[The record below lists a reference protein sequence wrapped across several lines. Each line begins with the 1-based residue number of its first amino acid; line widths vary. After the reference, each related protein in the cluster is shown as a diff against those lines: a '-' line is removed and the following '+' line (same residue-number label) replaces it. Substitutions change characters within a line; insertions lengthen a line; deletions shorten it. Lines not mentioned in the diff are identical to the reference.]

1 MKNMATDNKGSQT
14 PGELEAR
21 LLALLAEGK
30 TRQAIDLCRKL
41 NSQFPGFASGWY
53 TASQLAARLGNA
65 RGALQAVEK
74 AIALQPENP
83 RWQLQKAACLMRMG
97 DTQGARPLV
106 LELDKLE
113 LGSGFQCAQLALQL
127 SRLDMHER
135 ALHHYQSAIRLEPRE
150 SEHHYNLATVH
161 RFLGNFSA
169 AKQALEN
176 AIALNPSDF
185 EAYKLRSDL
194 GTQTAQSNNLE
205 SLHAALE
212 KHRSDHNARVQLN
225 FTLAKEYE
233 DIENWSA
240 AFDHLNQ
247 GSTARRERMRY
258 DVGGDIETMATIASS
273 YNRDFLVKRKG
284 EYANDEPIFVL
295 GMPRTGTTLVE
306 RILASHS
313 QVTSAGELNNF
324 ALEMSREAKKLMP
337 QGKTQQGI
345 SKLDR
350 VAASLM
356 IDFTQLGQQYIESTR
371 PLSGQAAHF
380 VDKMPLNFL
389 YAGLIH
395 MALPKAKIV
404 HLQRHPLDT
413 CFAIYKTLFA
423 DAYPFS
429 YTLEELGRY
438 YAGYRRLMRHWQEAM
453 PGVIYHQS
461 YEALVENIEAQT
473 RQLLG
478 HCGLDWEP
486 ACLDFHSQRQAS
498 TTASATQVRQPVYTS
513 SVGKWRRFR
522 NQLSPLIKT
531 LESEGIDP
539 QLD

>member
-1 MKNMATDNKGSQT
+1 
-14 PGELEAR
+14 
-21 LLALLAEGK
+21 
-30 TRQAIDLCRKL
+30 
-41 NSQFPGFASGWY
+41 
-53 TASQLAARLGNA
+53 
-65 RGALQAVEK
+65 
-74 AIALQPENP
+74 
-83 RWQLQKAACLMRMG
+83 
-97 DTQGARPLV
+97 
-106 LELDKLE
+106 
-113 LGSGFQCAQLALQL
+113 
-127 SRLDMHER
+127 
-135 ALHHYQSAIRLEPRE
+135 
-150 SEHHYNLATVH
+150 
-161 RFLGNFSA
+161 
-169 AKQALEN
+169 
-176 AIALNPSDF
+176 
-185 EAYKLRSDL
+185 
-194 GTQTAQSNNLE
+194 
-205 SLHAALE
+205 
-212 KHRSDHNARVQLN
+212 
-225 FTLAKEYE
+225 
-233 DIENWSA
+233 
-240 AFDHLNQ
+240 
-247 GSTARRERMRY
+247 MRY

-273 YNRDFLVKRKG
+273 YNREFLGKRKG

-486 ACLDFHSQRQAS
+486 ACLDFHSQQRAS